1 MDPQSTCGFL
11 ILDVVSSLWGVA
23 PKESEMDKEMFKSNP
38 RGYAL
43 ELVENGMD
51 AEQMLIAAL
60 VYMSHDDVRGF
71 LDANEL
77 SPRFL
82 DEEDED

>member
-1 MDPQSTCGFL
+1 
-11 ILDVVSSLWGVA
+11 
-23 PKESEMDKEMFKSNP
+23 MDKEMFKNNP

-43 ELVENGMD
+43 ELAENGIG

-82 DEEDED
+82 DDEDDEEV